1 MTALRANF
9 SRLYTPGFRAMFFDK
24 YNAYPDEYTELFNI
38 LSSDRKYEDDAGITG
53 LGSVPQKDE
62 SVGIFY
68 DDPIQGYTVRYTHT
82 TYGLGFRVSR
92 EAQEDD
98 MYGPM
103 RKMPSALGRSMRYT
117 VEADAANVYNRA
129 FTSTYAGGDGVQLCS
144 TSHPLVGGST
154 ASNTPSTAADLSEA
168 SLEQALIDIAA
179 WVDDRGLL
187 INLRPMKLI
196 VAPAF
201 AWTAS
206 KLMGSERVPESN
218 MNAVNVAKGLMP
230 YYVNHYLTDSDAWF
244 ILCDGHEVN
253 FFWRRRPD
261 FENGNDFDTEDA
273 KFKATGRWSR
283 GFSDWRGV
291 YGSPGA

>member
-1 MTALRANF
+1 MTSLRANF
-9 SRLYTPGFRAMFFDK
+9 TRLYIPGFRAMFFDQ
-24 YNAYPDEYTELFNI
+24 YNSYPDEYTELFNV
-38 LSSDRKYEDDAGITG
+38 LSSTRKFEDDAGITG
-53 LGSVPQKDE
+53 LGSVPAKDE

-103 RKMPSALGRSMRYT
+103 RKMPSSLGRSMRYT
-117 VEADAANVYNRA
+117 IETDGANVYNRA
-129 FTSTYAGGDGVQLCS
+129 FSGSYVGGDASALCVS
-144 TSHPLVGGST
+144 NHALVGGGT
-154 ASNTPSTAADLSEA
+154 ASNTPSVAADLGEA
-168 SLEQALIDIAA
+168 SLEQAEIDIAA

-187 INLRPMKLI
+187 INFRPMKLI
-196 VAPAF
+196 VPPALK
-201 AWTAS
+201 WTAK
-206 KLMGSERVPESN
+206 KLLQSDQVPESAA
-218 MNAVNVAKGLMP
+218 NAINPGKGMLTP
-230 YYVNHYLTDSDAWF
+230 VVNHFLTDSDAWF

-253 FFWRRRPD
+253 WFWRRRPD
-261 FENGNDFDTEDA
+261 FEDGNDFDTEDA
-273 KFKATGRWSR
+273 KFKATARWSR